1 MAYAADC
8 GAAPLSPLRGA
19 VHRITDRQGE
29 SGTADLVDGLL
40 EQARLEQ
47 LIEGVKPPIPSDW
60 PEAGDGRPLPSHR
73 LLLTP
78 FRYPPLE
85 SGSRF
90 GRVHQR
96 HLFYAAREL
105 ETSLAERAFHAL
117 RQLEGS
123 ALPAGGRIQRQQTAF
138 AVEINAERGL
148 ALQQHLTPEALDS
161 ITDPCSY
168 AASQHCGDGMRKRQV
183 QAFEAPSARSPETQ
197 PVVGVM
203 TPFAFSSTPFDFQ
216 DWSLEIT
223 AEGVTAV
230 CFGGGLTAQFTRAQF
245 LVDGRWPTP

>member
-29 SGTADLVDGLL
+29 SGTADLVDGLR

-90 GRVHQR
+90 GRAHQR
-96 HLFYAAREL
+96 HLF
-105 ETSLAERAFHAL
+105 
-117 RQLEGS
+117 
-123 ALPAGGRIQRQQTAF
+123 
-138 AVEINAERGL
+138 
-148 ALQQHLTPEALDS
+148 
-161 ITDPCSY
+161 
-168 AASQHCGDGMRKRQV
+168 
-183 QAFEAPSARSPETQ
+183 
-197 PVVGVM
+197 
-203 TPFAFSSTPFDFQ
+203 
-216 DWSLEIT
+216 
-223 AEGVTAV
+223 
-230 CFGGGLTAQFTRAQF
+230 
-245 LVDGRWPTP
+245 

>member
-1 MAYAADC
+1 MPYAVDC
-8 GAAPLSPLRGA
+8 GAAPLTRLNGA
-19 VHRITDRQGE
+19 VHRITERQGE
-29 SGTADLVDGLL
+29 SGTTGLVDGLR

-47 LIEGVKPPIPSDW
+47 LIEAVKPPIPSDW
-60 PEAGDGRPLPSHR
+60 AEAVDGRPLPSHR

-96 HLFYAAREL
+96 HLFYGAREL
-105 ETSLAERAFHAL
+105 ETCLAERAFHSL
-117 RQLEGS
+117 RLLEGS
-123 ALPAGGRIQRQQTAF
+123 PLPTGGRIQRQQTAF
-138 AVEINAERGL
+138 VVEINAERGL
-148 ALQQHLTPEALDS
+148 ALQQHLTSEALMS

-168 AASQHCGDGMRKRQV
+168 ATSQRCGDAMRERLV
-183 QAFEAPSARSPETQ
+183 QAFEVPSARSPETP
-197 PVVGVM
+197 PVVGVL
-203 TPFAFSSTPFDFQ
+203 TPYAFTSTPFDFQ

-230 CFGGGLTAQFTRAQF
+230 CFGSGLTAQFSREQF
-245 LVDGRWPTP
+245 LVDGHWPAP